1 MKGRT
6 KSWAYRII
14 AFIIGIGILLALI
27 YHAGFERFS
36 DVILQTTPY
45 WIAAAVIVYA
55 ASWIFRTWRLERF
68 TTHAG
73 KNIGIFDLFKLYI
86 SGYALNVILP
96 AKLGD
101 AATVGYLKM
110 KGINIGR
117 SAAIILQTRILDVL
131 ALILLS
137 IPALILFSEEAAP
150 NWIRTTIFICLFVV
164 AVPIGIMV
172 LDRSK
177 VFYGLLDKLGNRF
190 RHKILKLAVEKT
202 KDAYEG
208 YHEIVLNKNL
218 LAASILFSLMIWLFD
233 GLTCYAVSIAV
244 GARIPI
250 IVVILGVSIGNVGKS
265 APATPGAIGVYES
278 ALAAVLVLFGVSFD
292 LAIAVAILDHAI
304 KNLFTL
310 GIGVPA
316 TASIGVGMAQ
326 IMRWRRINKG
336 GGT

>member
-1 MKGRT
+1 MKRGT

-27 YHAGFERFS
+27 YQAGFERFL
-36 DVILQTTPY
+36 DIILQTSPY
-45 WIAAAVIVYA
+45 WIATAVIVYA
-55 ASWIFRTWRLERF
+55 ASWIFRTWRLKRF

-73 KNIGIFDLFKLYI
+73 KNIRIFDLFKLYI

-137 IPALILFSEEAAP
+137 IPALILFSEKAAP
-150 NWIRTTIFICLFVV
+150 NWIRTTIFICLFLV
-164 AVPIGIMV
+164 AVPIGIV
-172 LDRSK
+172 VIDKNK
-177 VFYGLLDKLGNRF
+177 VFSSLLEKLGNKSS
-190 RHKILKLAVEKT
+190 HKFLKLAVEKT

-218 LAASILFSLMIWLFD
+218 LAASILLSLMIWLFD

-244 GARIPI
+244 GTQISI
-250 IVVILGVSIGNVGKS
+250 IVVILAVSIGNVGKS
-265 APATPGAIGVYES
+265 APATPGAIGVYETV
-278 ALAAVLVLFGVSFD
+278 LAAVLVLFGVSFD
-292 LAIAVAILDHAI
+292 LAIVIAILDHAI

-310 GIGVPA
+310 AIGVPA
-316 TASIGVGMAQ
+316 TAGIGIDATGLYKR
-326 IMRWRRINKG
+326 RWDN
-336 GGT
+336 

>member
-1 MKGRT
+1 MKRGT

-27 YHAGFERFS
+27 YQAGFERFL
-36 DVILQTTPY
+36 DIILQTSPY
-45 WIAAAVIVYA
+45 WIATAVIVYA
-55 ASWIFRTWRLERF
+55 ASWIFRTWRLKRF

-73 KNIGIFDLFKLYI
+73 KNIRIFDLFKLYI

-137 IPALILFSEEAAP
+137 IPALILFSEKAAP
-150 NWIRTTIFICLFVV
+150 NWIRTTIFICLFLV
-164 AVPIGIMV
+164 AVPIGIV
-172 LDRSK
+172 VIDKNK
-177 VFYGLLDKLGNRF
+177 VFSSLLEKLGNKSS
-190 RHKILKLAVEKT
+190 HKFLKLAVEKT

-218 LAASILFSLMIWLFD
+218 LAASILLSLMIWLFD
-233 GLTCYAVSIAV
+233 GLTCYVVSIAV
-244 GARIPI
+244 GAQISI
-250 IVVILGVSIGNVGKS
+250 IVVVLAVSIGNVGKS
-265 APATPGAIGVYES
+265 APATPGAIGVYETV
-278 ALAAVLVLFGVSFD
+278 LAAVLVLFGVSFD
-292 LAIAVAILDHAI
+292 LAIVIAILDHAI

-310 GIGVPA
+310 AIGVPA
-316 TASIGVGMAQ
+316 TAGIGIDATGLYKR
-326 IMRWRRINKG
+326 RWDN
-336 GGT
+336 